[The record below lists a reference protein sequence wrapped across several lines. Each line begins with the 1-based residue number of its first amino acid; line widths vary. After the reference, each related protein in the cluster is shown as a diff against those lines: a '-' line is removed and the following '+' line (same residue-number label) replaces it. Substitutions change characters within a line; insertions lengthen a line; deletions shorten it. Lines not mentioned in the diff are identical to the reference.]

1 MNQLNFAD
9 RSRLIKQILNGHV
22 ELCRNQTRSGLET
35 LLISDDEKLHY
46 ILMNLG
52 WQKGDDLRSVV
63 DHRVVGM
70 TVYVRIVDG
79 KFWVEEDWTERGI
92 AVELMAAGIPKENI
106 VLAFHEPQMRPYT
119 DFAVA

>member
-1 MNQLNFAD
+1 MDQLNVAD
-9 RSRLIKQILNGHV
+9 RSRLIKQILNSHV
-22 ELCRNQTRSGLET
+22 ELCRNQTRSELET

-52 WQKGDDLRSVV
+52 WQKGD
-63 DHRVVGM
+63 RVVGM

-92 AVELMAAGIPKENI
+92 AVELMAAGIPKDDI